1 MFDNALLMSSIC
13 VTGILGRARR
23 DFPLSLPSSDLRAAE
38 LLWRT
43 MSKKT
48 KTSRPSSPC
57 NRWAG
62 FLHYVEH
69 WWRRRTSKGRRIAR
83 HDIRFMTREDYI
95 PSFPRD
101 SRIDTRERPHHAT
114 TTTFK
119 SFYMVFMR
127 NGSFLRPSSFL
138 RTFPVQSAYRVKQVN
153 YSIPYQGT
161 RRYIFFFPW
170 MMKKTLFCK
179 YLNA

>member
-1 MFDNALLMSSIC
+1 MSNIC

-43 MSKKT
+43 TSKKQKQAAPPLRVIDEQVFYIT
-48 KTSRPSSPC
+48 LCTDGEEG
-57 NRWAG
+57 NMG
-62 FLHYVEH
+62 
-69 WWRRRTSKGRRIAR
+69 RRRGGGLLDTTFVLWPETI
-83 HDIRFMTREDYI
+83 
-95 PSFPRD
+95 FPH
-101 SRIDTRERPHHAT
+101 SRVIHESTPENAPHHAT

-138 RTFPVQSAYRVKQVN
+138 RTFPVEPAYRVKQVN
-153 YSIPYQGT
+153 YSIPYQGA
-161 RRYIFFFPW
+161 RRHL
-170 MMKKTLFCK
+170 LFSF
-179 YLNA
+179 YG